1 MMVYPRALVA
11 RHIYARTVAAWH
23 YAEPT
28 DKPPGYPLPPCPR
41 LPRDLSARDL
51 VAGTIPARQ
60 RDGTACHRA
69 PPSRYPR
76 ALPRALA
83 DTRVPCPSRYR
94 AGQPSAHALAIAAKP
109 PDPLAVIG
117 QPRTIAAE
125 PSRQPC
131 ATVDTRQP
139 SRRTGPTLG
148 NPTQT
153 EHPFDLLGRIEHL
166 FDRTN
171 VRRSIRQ
178 CWVR

>member
-1 MMVYPRALVA
+1 MVVYPRALVA
-11 RHIYARTVAAWH
+11 RHIYARAVAAWPS
-23 YAEPT
+23 AEPT
-28 DKPPGYPLPPCPR
+28 DKPPGRYPRCPR
-41 LPRDLSARDL
+41 L
-51 VAGTIPARQ
+51 Q

-94 AGQPSAHALAIAAKP
+94 AGQPSARALAIAACQP

-125 PSRQPC
+125 PSR
-131 ATVDTRQP
+131 
-139 SRRTGPTLG
+139 RTGQTLG

-153 EHPFDLLGRIEHL
+153 EHPFDLLDPNRTPV
-166 FDRTN
+166 RTN
-171 VRRSIRQ
+171 TCSNAHPVKLGKVTGITDYRFHSPKEF
-178 CWVR
+178 